1 MIHTISNKIS
11 EHLIENG
18 LPKEKQE
25 IYTYGCESF
34 LNLFLC
40 NFILITYAIIIG
52 KLYDFLFWVT
62 CFLLLRTFIGGLH
75 MPTHFTCII
84 SSCILG
90 SVCISHSYLWDNY
103 YYLGMLLLI
112 PTFIFIYIF
121 APISHP
127 NHPLSI
133 TQKKRTHTL
142 GCFIYMLLYALT
154 YIIYYFS
161 PTFSYDCLT
170 GIYTAVIL
178 CMIGKVIQRKEYL

>member
-1 MIHTISNKIS
+1 MI
-11 EHLIENG
+11 
-18 LPKEKQE
+18 
-25 IYTYGCESF
+25 F
-34 LNLFLC
+34 F
-40 NFILITYAIIIG
+40 
-52 KLYDFLFWVT
+52 FWVT

-90 SVCISHSYLWDNY
+90 FVCISHSYLWNNY

-142 GCFIYMLLYALT
+142 GCFIYMLLYAFT